1 MFFSNQNRSHSNK
14 MPPTLTPDELAKMPP
29 AAKEL
34 YYKMQGIP
42 NTPPPPNPM
51 NNPRFRVWMRLWVNG
66 RSMKTKTIAKD
77 CRYDMV
83 QTVALLNELGLAGRV
98 AHGEGEWWVVN
109 PFLQPIIE

>member
-1 MFFSNQNRSHSNK
+1 
-14 MPPTLTPDELAKMPP
+14 MPPTLTPDELAKMSP

-34 YYKMQGIP
+34 YYKMQGIH

-51 NNPRFRVWMRLWVNG
+51 RNPRFKVWMRLWLSS
-66 RSMKTKTIAKD
+66 RPMKTKTIAKD
-77 CRYDMV
+77 CRYDIV

-109 PFLQPIIE
+109 PLLHPIIE